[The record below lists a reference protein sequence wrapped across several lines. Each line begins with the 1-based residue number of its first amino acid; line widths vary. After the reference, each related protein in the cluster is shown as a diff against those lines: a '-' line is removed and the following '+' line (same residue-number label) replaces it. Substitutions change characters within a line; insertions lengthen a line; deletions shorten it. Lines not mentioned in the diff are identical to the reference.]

1 MLNLFGGVGS
11 YSGAAGHHTLWC
23 QQRLKLGWKCKE
35 RTMIE
40 MKRLRGIGIA
50 AATGLMGLA
59 FLAGCASKTDKA
71 IEQAKAQAASTG
83 VAQQVQYIDDNGD
96 TVTTTVAPPVTGQI
110 QQVTT
115 AITPAPPGP
124 KPKRTN
130 PVVSAYGSA
139 APTPVQGANLASA
152 PAPSGGYAP
161 GAPAPAANT
170 SGNDYVNPPEPAIS
184 NNAPAVNVRV
194 PAGTSLAI
202 RVNQHI
208 SVKHNQVGDRFT
220 GEVVDPVE
228 VNGSVVIPKGTP
240 VAGRI
245 DAAHRRG
252 HFKGASVLEL
262 RLTSMELNGNRY
274 ALSTHD
280 NIRTKKGKGKRTAG
294 FIGGLTGAGML
305 IGGIASGG
313 TGLLIGGASGA
324 GAGTLLAGT
333 TGNRDIDIPAESV
346 VRFRLADSL
355 YIQ

>member
-1 MLNLFGGVGS
+1 
-11 YSGAAGHHTLWC
+11 
-23 QQRLKLGWKCKE
+23 
-35 RTMIE
+35 MIDIN
-40 MKRLRGIGIA
+40 KFRGIRIA
-50 AATGLMGLA
+50 AAAGVMGLA
-59 FLAGCASKTDKA
+59 FLAGCANKTDKA
-71 IEQAKAQAASTG
+71 IEQAKAQAAKTG

-96 TVTTTVAPPVTGQI
+96 TVTTTVTPPVTGQT

-130 PVVSAYGSA
+130 PVVTPYGSNGA
-139 APTPVQGANLASA
+139 STVPAPVQGANLASA
-152 PAPSGGYAP
+152 PAPAPGGYDP
-161 GAPAPAANT
+161 GAPVPTANQAP
-170 SGNDYVNPPEPAIS
+170 NDNYVNPPEPAIS
-184 NNAPAVNVRV
+184 TNAPAMNVRV

-202 RVNQHI
+202 RVDQHI
-208 SVKHNQVGDRFT
+208 SVKHNHAGDRFT
-220 GEVVDPVE
+220 GQVVEPVE
-228 VNGSVVIPKGTP
+228 VNGSVVIPRGTP
-240 VAGRI
+240 VGGRI

-252 HFKGASVLEL
+252 HFKGSSILEL
-262 RLTSMELNGNRY
+262 RLTSLELNGNRY

-346 VRFRLADSL
+346 VRFRLSDAL
-355 YIQ
+355 YVQ